1 MRAARRRRFPMSC
14 AAASRRWRPRRI
26 MSSEELDRIDRE
38 WEKERERYMVTTK
51 YGRRYV
57 PSTGAAV
64 VVGLISVSVGLAW
77 TMTSFALLH
86 ALGPLAGMFPLF
98 GVVFVIGGATISI
111 SQFKKTQRS
120 HTPHPAT

>member
-1 MRAARRRRFPMSC
+1 MSF
-14 AAASRRWRPRRI
+14 
-26 MSSEELDRIDRE
+26 EELDRIDRE

-57 PSTGAAV
+57 PNTGAAV
-64 VVGLISVSVGLAW
+64 VVGLISVSIGLAW

-98 GVVFVIGGATISI
+98 GVVFVIGGAAISI
-111 SQFKKTQRS
+111 YQFKKAQRYQTAYRDYRRRRS
-120 HTPHPAT
+120 TASIR